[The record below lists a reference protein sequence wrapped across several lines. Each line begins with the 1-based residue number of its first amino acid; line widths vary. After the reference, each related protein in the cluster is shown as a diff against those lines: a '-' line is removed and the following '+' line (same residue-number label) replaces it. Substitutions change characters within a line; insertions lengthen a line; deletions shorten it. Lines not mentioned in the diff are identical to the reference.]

1 MNTRERVVITGIGL
15 VTPVGIGTKDF
26 WASLLDGKSGAGAI
40 TAFDPSFNRVRIAA
54 EVTDFEPERWLELRD
69 VQRFDRV
76 GQLAIAAADLA
87 LDDCGSTD
95 ELDRETVATIVSSGL
110 GGPRTLEEAVTAQSG
125 GESVSPLFIPM
136 AMPNFAV
143 SAIARRHRFG
153 GPSYSPLSACAS
165 SADAIGQAYRLIRD
179 GYASTCVAGGAE
191 APVTPVILAGFT
203 SMRALSRRNDDPAG
217 ACRPFAADRDGFVLG
232 EGAAVL
238 VMESLTTATARGA
251 HIYAEVCGYGQ
262 TNDTFHVT
270 APCEDG
276 RHAAQAMLQAMKE
289 AGLGPSDI
297 DYINA
302 HGTGTMLSDPAETAA
317 IKRAF
322 GADCARVAVSSTKAM
337 TGHMLGATGAVEA
350 AVCAM
355 SIETGWIPPTINHAV
370 PDPDCDVDVVPNV
383 ARQSTVRA
391 ALSNSIAF
399 GGHNV
404 SLALRRLN

>member
-1 MNTRERVVITGIGL
+1 MNPRERVVITGIGL
-15 VTPVGIGTKDF
+15 VTPIGIGKKNF
-26 WASLLDGKSGAGAI
+26 WQNLLDGESGVGAI
-40 TAFDPSFNRVRIAA
+40 TAFDPSFNRVQIAA
-54 EVTDFEPERWLELRD
+54 EVTDFEPDRWLEYRE

-76 GQLAIAAADLA
+76 GQLAVAAADLA
-87 LDDCGSTD
+87 LEDYGAAD
-95 ELDRETVATIVSSGL
+95 ELDRETVATILSSGL
-110 GGPRTLEEAVTAQSG
+110 GGTHTFAEAVAAHLDG
-125 GESVSPLFIPM
+125 KSVSPLFIPM
-136 AMPNFAV
+136 SMPNFSV
-143 SAIARRHRFG
+143 SAIARRYSFG

-191 APVTPVILAGFT
+191 AAVTPIMLAGFT

-217 ACRPFAADRDGFVLG
+217 ASRPFAADRDGFVLG

-238 VMESLTTATARGA
+238 VMESLTAATARGA
-251 HIYAEVCGYGQ
+251 HVYAEVCGYGQ

-276 RHAAQAMLQAMKE
+276 RHAAQAMTNAMAE
-289 AGLGPSDI
+289 AGLAPADV

-302 HGTGTMLSDPAETAA
+302 HGTGTVLSDPAETAA

-322 GADCARVAVSSTKAM
+322 GPDCAGVAVSSTKAM

-350 AVCAM
+350 AVCAL
-355 SIETGWIPPTINHAV
+355 SIENGWIPPTINHHV
-370 PDPDCDVDVVPNV
+370 PDPDCDIDVVPNV
-383 ARQSTVRA
+383 ARKSTVRA

-404 SLALRRLN
+404 SLAFRRHN

>member
-1 MNTRERVVITGIGL
+1 MNPRERVVITGIGL
-15 VTPVGIGTKDF
+15 VTPVGIGTKNT
-26 WASLLDGKSGAGAI
+26 WQSLLDGESGVGAI
-40 TAFDPSFNRVRIAA
+40 TAFDPSFNRVQIAA
-54 EVTDFEPERWLELRD
+54 EVTDFEPGRWLEHRE

-76 GQLAIAAADLA
+76 GQLAVAAADLA
-87 LDDCGSTD
+87 LEDCGSAD
-95 ELDRETVATIVSSGL
+95 ELDRETVATILSSGL
-110 GGPRTLEEAVTAQSG
+110 GGVHTLEEAMAAYLDG
-125 GESVSPLFIPM
+125 KSVSPLFIPM
-136 AMPNFAV
+136 SMANFAV
-143 SAIARRHRFG
+143 SAIARRYSFG

-191 APVTPVILAGFT
+191 ASVTPTMLAGFT
-203 SMRALSRRNDDPAG
+203 SMRALSRRNDDPA
-217 ACRPFAADRDGFVLG
+217 AASRPFAADRDGFVLG

-238 VMESLTTATARGA
+238 VMESLTAATARGA
-251 HIYAEVCGYGQ
+251 HVYAEVCGYGH

-276 RHAAQAMLQAMKE
+276 RHAARAMTNAMAE
-289 AGLGPSDI
+289 AGLAPADI

-302 HGTGTMLSDPAETAA
+302 HGTGTVLSDPAETAA

-322 GADCARVAVSSTKAM
+322 GPACAGVAVSSTKAM

-350 AVCAM
+350 AVCAL
-355 SIETGWIPPTINHAV
+355 SIENGWIPPTINHLV
-370 PDPDCDVDVVPNV
+370 PDPDCDIDVVPNV
-383 ARQSTVRA
+383 ARKSTVRA

-404 SLALRRLN
+404 SLAFRRHN